1 MKTIVE
7 RARDGELTE
16 EMQFVALREG
26 VSPEFVREGLV
37 SGRII
42 IPRNPLHASL
52 VPMGIGKGLRTKI
65 NANLGTSK
73 GMAQLE
79 AELKKLHLAVHFGA
93 DTVMDLSTGGDL
105 KEVRDA
111 VVKACPVPVGSVP
124 IYEAAAKAKHHFMN
138 LSEKEILDALEAHAN
153 SGIDYMTIHAG
164 MTKKA
169 LQCMDEQ
176 KRIADVVSRGGGIL
190 AVWMRHNNRENPLYE
205 GYEQVLELLHKYDVT
220 VSLGDSLRPG
230 AIHDASDKAQ
240 FEELR
245 TLGELQQRTLKAG
258 VQCMVE
264 GPGHVPLHQIEYNM
278 KLQQELCHE
287 APFYVLGPLVTD
299 IAPGYDHIT
308 SAIGAALA
316 GWHGADMLCYV
327 TPAEHLRLPL
337 PEDVKEGVIA
347 YRIAAHA
354 ADIAKGVSGAMEWD
368 NELSR
373 ARKALDW
380 EKQYA
385 LALDPEK
392 ARKMREEVMPR
403 DKRACSMCDTLCP
416 MMAMN
421 LYYTEWKKDGQ
432 KPQPVPAGVHGHS
445 P

>member
-1 MKTIVE
+1 MPTILE
-7 RARDGELTE
+7 QARAGRLTE
-16 EMQFVALREG
+16 EMKFVALKEN
-26 VSPEFVREGLV
+26 VSPEFIREGIAA
-37 SGRII
+37 GRII
-42 IPRNPLHASL
+42 IPRNPLHEGL

-65 NANLGTSK
+65 NANFGTSK

-79 AELKKLHLAVHFGA
+79 AELKKLHLSVHFGA
-93 DTVMDLSTGGDL
+93 DTIMDLSTGGDL
-105 KEVRDA
+105 KQVRDEI
-111 VVKACPVPVGSVP
+111 VKASPVPVGSVP
-124 IYEAAAKAKHHFMN
+124 IYEAAAKARHHFMN
-138 LSEKEILDALEAHAN
+138 LSEKELFDAIIAHAK

-169 LQCMDEQ
+169 LKCMDEQ

-205 GYEQVLELLHKYDVT
+205 GYEQVLEILHKYDVT
-220 VSLGDSLRPG
+220 ISLGDSLRPG

-240 FEELR
+240 FEELK
-245 TLGELQQRTLKAG
+245 TLGELQQRTLAVG
-258 VQCMVE
+258 VECMVE
-264 GPGHVPLHQIEYNM
+264 GPGHVPMHQIEMNM
-278 KLQQELCHE
+278 KLQKELCHE

-327 TPAEHLRLPL
+327 TPAEHLRLPT

-354 ADIAKGVSGAMEWD
+354 ADIAKGYPNAMDWD

-392 ARKMREEVMPR
+392 ARRMREEAMPK
-403 DKRACSMCDTLCP
+403 DTRACSMCDTLCP

-421 LYYTEWKKDGQ
+421 LYYSAWKKDGQ
-432 KPQPVPAGVHGHS
+432 EAKPAAAAHAGH
-445 P
+445 

>member
-1 MKTIVE
+1 MKTLVE
-7 RARDGELTE
+7 CARDGETTG
-16 EMQFVALREG
+16 EMKFVALKEN
-26 VSPEFVREGLV
+26 VSPEFIREGIA

-42 IPRNPLHASL
+42 IPRNPLHAGL

-65 NANLGTSK
+65 NANFGTSK
-73 GMAQLE
+73 GKAQLE
-79 AELKKLHLAVHFGA
+79 DEIKKLHMAVHFGA
-93 DTVMDLSTGGDL
+93 DTIMDLSTGGDL

-111 VVKACPVPVGSVP
+111 VVRASPVPAGSVP
-124 IYEAAAKAKHHFMN
+124 IYEAAAKARHHFMN
-138 LSEKEILDALEAHAN
+138 MAEKDVFDAIEAHAK

-164 MTKKA
+164 ITRKA
-169 LQCMDEQ
+169 LRFMDEQ

-205 GYEQVLELLHKYDVT
+205 GYEQVLEILHKYDVT
-220 VSLGDSLRPG
+220 ISLGDSLRPG
-230 AIHDASDKAQ
+230 AIHDASDRAQ

-245 TLGELQQRTLKAG
+245 TLGELQQRTLAAG
-258 VQCMVE
+258 VESMIE
-264 GPGHVPLHQIEYNM
+264 GPGHVPMHQIEMNM

-327 TPAEHLRLPL
+327 TPAEHLRLPT

-354 ADIAKGVSGAMEWD
+354 ADVAKGYPNAMEWD
-368 NELSR
+368 NQLSR

-392 ARKMREEVMPR
+392 ARRMREEVMPM
-403 DKRACSMCDTLCP
+403 DVRACSMCDTLCP

-421 LYYTEWKKDGQ
+421 LYYTEWKNTGSKVA
-432 KPQPVPAGVHGHS
+432 PAAVPLGHQH
-445 P
+445 